1 MDRREL
7 LTLLAGSAALPLIP
21 SPVAALV
28 AADSAPQPQGTAR
41 AYRIGYS
48 GFAFGNAVE
57 EGIAMTGRYGFR
69 GIEPFRQH
77 VMQYLA
83 DPQRFGGLLEASG
96 LSLITASN
104 GGQGMSTNFINPA
117 QTAQTIEDHFTFARD
132 FIRPLGSTVFKINVG
147 SRPADGPTDEQLV
160 TMAQTLNE
168 LGRRTA
174 DIGIRLAPHPHI
186 WGPLERPE
194 EIARVRELTD
204 PDFVGFTIDTAHV
217 TLGGNDP
224 VAFIRDHFD
233 RVAHIHLKDTPLKYR
248 GHTGPT
254 PTREEHQANNLY
266 PPMGAGGVDLVG
278 TVRLLNERNFNG
290 WITVDYDPPRPIEGT
305 LDQQLTHNRF
315 YVTEFLRLTI

>member
-1 MDRREL
+1 MERREWL
-7 LTLLAGSAALPLIP
+7 ALLAGTAVLPLIP
-21 SPVAALV
+21 EGVQAALDPAIGHNG
-28 AADSAPQPQGTAR
+28 AARSF
-41 AYRIGYS
+41 RIGYS

-57 EGIAMTGRYGFR
+57 EGVAMTGRYGFR
-69 GIEPFRQH
+69 GLEPFRQH
-77 VMQYLA
+77 VMQYL
-83 DPQRFGGLLEASG
+83 DTPQRFGDLLGTAG
-96 LSLITASN
+96 LSLITCSN
-104 GGQGMSTNFINPA
+104 GGQGMTTNFIDPA
-117 QTAQTIEDHFTFARD
+117 QSSATIESHFTFARD
-132 FIRPLGSTVFKINVG
+132 FIRPLGATIFKINVG
-147 SRPADGPTDEQLV
+147 SRPAEGPTDAQLV

-174 DIGIRLAPHPHI
+174 DVGIRLAPHPHI

-204 PDFVGFTIDTAHV
+204 PDLVGFTIDTAHF

-233 RVAHIHLKDTPLKYR
+233 RVAHIHLKDTPLRYR

-254 PTREEHQANNLY
+254 PAREEHQANNLY

-278 TVRLLNERNFNG
+278 TVRLLNERDFNG

-305 LDQQLTHNRF
+305 LDQQLTHNKF
-315 YVTEFLRLTI
+315 YVTEFLGLTI